1 MLVEIHLESL
11 VYWKPVNVVKMFSFV
26 VLSTYTETGYTFYIQ
41 KLYKMYTVDVY
52 KIFTDCMQNVYLSH
66 FNKLLY
72 TF

>member
-1 MLVEIHLESL
+1 MLVEIHLESF

-41 KLYKMYTVDVY
+41 KLYKMNTVDVY